1 MGDVRLPE
9 VTVVKRFKPFME
21 DDLNEM
27 FLAGDVTLV
36 IAHPKRRAVG
46 GNGQGDDADAVVDT
60 FVGRMS
66 DVDFATD
73 KDASSPRRILVAVG

>member
-1 MGDVRLPE
+1 MRLPE
-9 VTVVKRFKPFME
+9 VTIVKRFKPFME
-21 DDLNEM
+21 DDLNDMYPRDE
-27 FLAGDVTLV
+27 VTRV
-36 IAHPKRRAVG
+36 IAHPQRRAVG